1 MLVVMD
7 SGTSDGAVAAV
18 RDRAR
23 EAGLDTTLYAGTD
36 PAIIQVTG
44 DNADELA
51 PDLSALPG
59 VTRVMCA
66 TSSAAPVTSNLR
78 IAGHPAAGAAGDPDG
93 AVAAPGRRRRP
104 GPPDPAGDAP
114 DPATA
119 RDDRLIV
126 VVGPCSIHDPEA
138 ALEYARRLKPLAD
151 ELSGRPPDRDARL
164 FREAAHDRRLEGADQ
179 RSRISTAAS
188 PSTRGCTSPGSCYST

>member
-7 SGTSDGAVAAV
+7 SGTSDWAVAAV

-59 VTRVMCA
+59 VTQVMCA

-78 IAGHPAAGAAGDPDG
+78 IAGIRPLVPPAILVEQLPLPAEG
-93 AVAAPGRRRRP
+93 AVMVHRTRQEVRRILRR
-104 GPPDPAGDAP
+104 A
-114 DPATA
+114 
-119 RDDRLIV
+119 
-126 VVGPCSIHDPEA
+126 
-138 ALEYARRLKPLAD
+138 
-151 ELSGRPPDRDARL
+151 GRPPDR
-164 FREAAHDRRLEGADQ
+164 RRRTLLDPRPRAPRSTMPAGWRRWPTSWRATSGSSCASTS
-179 RSRISTAAS
+179 RSRAR
-188 PSTRGCTSPGSCYST
+188 PSAGRG

>member
-59 VTRVMCA
+59 VTQVMCA

-78 IAGHPAAGAAGDPDG
+78 IAGIRPLVPPAILIEQLPLPAEG
-93 AVAAPGRRRRP
+93 AVMVHQH
-104 GPPDPAGDAP
+104 PAGDAP
-114 DPATA
+114 HPATA
-119 RDDRLIV
+119 RTT
-126 VVGPCSIHDPEA
+126 G
-138 ALEYARRLKPLAD
+138 
-151 ELSGRPPDRDARL
+151 
-164 FREAAHDRRLEGADQ
+164 
-179 RSRISTAAS
+179 
-188 PSTRGCTSPGSCYST
+188 